1 LLAEAKSRKGQG
13 KGHNL
18 IIKSTRS
25 TGQQPV
31 NIVLSLEDVKKLKQL
46 NKQFKFDKQGKY
58 IILIGREIAGGK
70 GQYPDGVFVMHTE

>member
-1 LLAEAKSRKGQG
+1 
-13 KGHNL
+13 
-18 IIKSTRS
+18 
-25 TGQQPV
+25 V

-70 GQYPDGVFVMHTE
+70 GQYPDGVFVMHAE